1 MPRIVGRLA
10 QKVHNM
16 DPSMLVQR
24 TQRSWSGG
32 IQILHGMTSRSCHMK
47 HLITSQKRARRF
59 KIGDCGRKLP
69 VVTVLSTNEKEISL
83 IIFNPHVIV
92 ATWRAPPDFVII
104 LLITTHSNI
113 THRHDVRKRSYLLDD
128 LPDLLHYPASQIDL
142 KRLNRSQISMTDPMM
157 ADMHNRNHGL
167 EFSMIMEDP
176 DQELD
181 WEKDTRHVNLAPW
194 GCYHYPLVYQR
205 WPKHPKPFKRTIY
218 QSEPWYG
225 NPLDYA
231 FVDEERYAEGDDR
244 PYWNSSDA
252 RSELEGEYKWPDPAG
267 AEKTDEDGWMGER
280 DPPRP
285 DQTDKYISTGL
296 GQCFMTSFLK
306 LQGSHGAETESIL
319 SHLAGEFVERTKPI
333 LAAGVT
339 AQQTWTNKH
348 QTTASTISLAET
360 FVDYAGHIG
369 RALFGPDFVNP
380 MLSTSTSTSAL
391 QMKMNPALAF
401 PPGHGIIDRHSR
413 PTYTPQIVVLHG
425 NKGPELE
432 MHRAVEKFREDP
444 SWDQVGFVVDVMDHP
459 RKDMK
464 THSGLKFESAAVSIF
479 RSLVSR

>member
-1 MPRIVGRLA
+1 M
-10 QKVHNM
+10 
-16 DPSMLVQR
+16 
-24 TQRSWSGG
+24 
-32 IQILHGMTSRSCHMK
+32 
-47 HLITSQKRARRF
+47 
-59 KIGDCGRKLP
+59 
-69 VVTVLSTNEKEISL
+69 SL
-83 IIFNPHVIV
+83 
-92 ATWRAPPDFVII
+92 WRAPPDFVII

-205 WPKHPKPFKRTIY
+205 WPKHPKRFKRTIY